1 MKGYV
6 MTIRKNFLF
15 EQEVAKHL
23 EELAKVEGKTQ
34 TQIVQEMTEE
44 RYKLIR
50 KKKRLDALEKLKNS
64 PSANIGDIDIHQMRI
79 EKALKN
85 A

>member
-1 MKGYV
+1 

-23 EELAKVEGKTQ
+23 EELAKAEGKTQ
-34 TQIVQEMTEE
+34 TQLVQEMTEE
-44 RYKLIR
+44 RYRKIR
-50 KKKRLDALEKLKNS
+50 KKKKLDALAKLKHS
-64 PSANIGDIDIHQMRI
+64 PAANIGEIDIKQVRS

-85 A
+85 AE

>member
-1 MKGYV
+1 

-23 EELAKVEGKTQ
+23 EELAKAEGKTQ

-44 RYKLIR
+44 RYRQIR
-50 KKKRLDALEKLKNS
+50 KKRKLEALEKLKNS
-64 PSANIGDIDIHQMRI
+64 PAANIGDIDIQQIRI
-79 EKALKN
+79 EKALKH
-85 A
+85 AE

>member
-1 MKGYV
+1 

-23 EELAKVEGKTQ
+23 EALAKAEGKTQ

-44 RYKLIR
+44 RYKKIR
-50 KKKRLDALEKLKNS
+50 KKQKLDALKKLKNS
-64 PSANIGDIDIHQMRI
+64 PAANIGDIDIRQMRI
-79 EKALKN
+79 DKALKH
-85 A
+85 AK